1 LLTDSLWAP
10 VVGSDDSEGSEEA
23 AIVKD
28 TNVELSE
35 SVNSDSSSVKTG
47 IDFVEAKVS
56 DQLESPMLNTDIDC
70 IEVEVSGSCEKRLV
84 DDAEEEALRVTVR
97 SAWITRVVSGN
108 QRSMFVSYVANVHVA
123 LISSTYVFLCI
134 VPPKEPTEEHS
145 PRKYHPAS

>member
-1 LLTDSLWAP
+1 MLTDSVWAP
-10 VVGSDDSEGSEEA
+10 IVDSDDSESCEEA

-35 SVNSDSSSVKTG
+35 SVNSDSSGVKTG

-56 DQLESPMLNTDIDC
+56 DQLESPMLNTDIGC

-97 SAWITRVVSGN
+97 SVWITRVVSGN
-108 QRSMFVSYVANVHVA
+108 QRSMFVSY
-123 LISSTYVFLCI
+123 LSRCSC
-134 VPPKEPTEEHS
+134 S
-145 PRKYHPAS
+145 YHFKHLRLLMYCASEGTNRRA

>member
-1 LLTDSLWAP
+1 LLTDSVWAP
-10 VVGSDDSEGSEEA
+10 VVDSDDSEDCEEA

-84 DDAEEEALRVTVR
+84 DDAEEEELRVTVR

-108 QRSMFVSYVANVHVA
+108 QRSMFVSSV
-123 LISSTYVFLCI
+123 S
-134 VPPKEPTEEHS
+134 
-145 PRKYHPAS
+145 